1 MATASIQMIGA
12 YLLKRGG
19 FMEIETK
26 YDIGQEVWL
35 FYYGKILKDI
45 ITHRMTI
52 AIGSRRDDVV
62 IYRTRNFNNLAEYE
76 LFTTKEELLKSL

>member
-1 MATASIQMIGA
+1 MKIKPKYNIG
-12 YLLKRGG
+12 
-19 FMEIETK
+19 E
-26 YDIGQEVWL
+26 EVWFL
-35 FYYGKILKDI
+35 YYGKIFKDI

-76 LFTTKEELLKSL
+76 LFTTKEELLKSLLV